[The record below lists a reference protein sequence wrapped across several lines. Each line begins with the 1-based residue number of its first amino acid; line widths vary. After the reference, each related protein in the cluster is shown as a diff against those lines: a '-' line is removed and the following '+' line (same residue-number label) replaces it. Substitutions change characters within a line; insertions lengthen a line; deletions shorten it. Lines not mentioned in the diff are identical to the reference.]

1 MMGEIPALVC
11 GVVRT
16 ITGDALGHRLGG
28 GVSLS
33 LKAVGKTKALTLH
46 FLAQLCH
53 IVLMMSFMREAS
65 LLVWVI
71 VVVLNHF
78 VD

>member
-28 GVSLS
+28 GGVTLSEGCGKDKSFNFAFLSSIVSYS
-33 LKAVGKTKALTLH
+33 PH
-46 FLAQLCH
+46 D
-53 IVLMMSFMREAS
+53 VLREGG
-65 LLVWVI
+65 I
-71 VVVLNHF
+71 VVGLGYCCCF
-78 VD
+78 KSLR